1 MPGWSDSR
9 VARESNHTGNNMV
22 QITQATARLRL
33 FLAEIKNRED
43 QLDGMVRQFRNQ
55 LSRLPRQAIYGR
67 TTLDLSLAAMA
78 EIQERLDHTQTTR
91 EHLLAIKRRAVD
103 ELSALEVT
111 QQVEEA
117 KAALQKLR
125 AKAGSTGEVDAEVAA
140 EIRRLQEFI
149 AESSKRAERAI
160 TSGLQESESRGSPP
174 GD

>member
-1 MPGWSDSR
+1 
-9 VARESNHTGNNMV
+9 MV

-140 EIRRLQEFI
+140 ETRRLQEFI